1 MSETKVGKKPKAKS
15 AKRDKITS
23 ALLNYVALVSMVA
36 GFLVWY
42 LVVMVY
48 PPVGAVVMFVVT
60 VLALVQWFRK
70 RNVLDPFV
78 TLALGTISGAA
89 SYSLGVILGI
99 FFSS

>member
-1 MSETKVGKKPKAKS
+1 MSETEIGKKPS
-15 AKRDKITS
+15 AKFEKKSKTVS
-23 ALLNYVALVSMVA
+23 AWLNYNSLIFLVA
-36 GFLVWY
+36 GFLAWY
-42 LVVMVY
+42 LVIMVH
-48 PPVGAVVMFVVT
+48 PLVGTVSLFIVA

-99 FFSS
+99 FFNS